1 MAVEADRRPL
11 PTGPVVRL
19 AVAVIL
25 LVVFLIRGPSLR
37 IPPIALIVIAL
48 GLILVAG
55 EQVRRIW
62 IARRPPVEERVNKHP
77 LGLE

>member
-1 MAVEADRRPL
+1 MADRRPL

-19 AVAVIL
+19 VVALIL
-25 LVVFLIRGPSLR
+25 LVLFAIRGPSMKV
-37 IPPIALIVIAL
+37 PPIALIVLAL
-48 GLILVAG
+48 GLILIAG

-62 IARRPPVEERVNKHP
+62 IARRPPVQERVNKHP

>member
-1 MAVEADRRPL
+1 MKPDRRPL

-19 AVAVIL
+19 VIALIL
-25 LVVFLIRGPSLR
+25 LVLFAIRGRSLGM
-37 IPPIALIVIAL
+37 PPMALIVITL
-48 GLILVAG
+48 GLILIAG

-62 IARRPPVEERVNKHP
+62 IARRPPAQERVSKHP

>member
-1 MAVEADRRPL
+1 MNPDRRPL

-19 AVAVIL
+19 VVAVIL
-25 LVVFLIRGPSLR
+25 LVLFVIRGRSLGV
-37 IPPIALIVIAL
+37 PPMALIVLAL
-48 GLILVAG
+48 GLVLIAG

-62 IARRPPVEERVNKHP
+62 VARRPPAQERVSKHP

>member
-1 MAVEADRRPL
+1 MKPDRRPL

-19 AVAVIL
+19 AMAVIL
-25 LVVFLIRGPSLR
+25 LVIFAIRGQSLG
-37 IPPIALIVIAL
+37 IPRMALIVIAL
-48 GLILVAG
+48 GLVLIAG

-62 IARRPPVEERVNKHP
+62 IARRPPVQERVSKHP

>member
-1 MAVEADRRPL
+1 MKSDRRPL

-19 AVAVIL
+19 VMSLIL
-25 LVVFLIRGPSLR
+25 LVLFAMRGRSLGV
-37 IPPIALIVIAL
+37 PPMALIVIAL
-48 GLILVAG
+48 GLILIAG

-62 IARRPPVEERVNKHP
+62 IARRPPAQERVSKHP